1 MIKPRVVIGGLVSE
15 AWARSVGSYSR
26 SMEYYN
32 VRVKEGSQPS
42 IPFLNVFDVNKNTVL
57 LCTMNSL
64 YLIITLGIFWYMK
77 RRQKGFQLRWLLV
90 AYDALNVVLA
100 AYIAVSTLKYK
111 LGHGGLLLCN
121 PIATDAEGYNIAR
134 VFVLFYF
141 QKYLEFF
148 DTWFFLLRKS
158 SRQVVHDRWQCTLI
172 MSTSLQLIL
181 ILTFI
186 QVTFLHLFH
195 HSSITVVVGSI
206 LPFDYNGDM
215 YLPIMLNSAN
225 HMLVYLHYLLATL
238 GLKVRS
244 TTEWDVNFALKKH
257 SNLFIIQPN

>member
-42 IPFLNVFDVNKNTVL
+42 IPFVNVFDVNKNTVL

-64 YLIITLGIFWYMK
+64 YLIITFGIFWYMK

-100 AYIAVSTLKYK
+100 AYIAMSTLKYK

-158 SRQVVHDRWQCTLI
+158 SRQVRNHQ
-172 MSTSLQLIL
+172 SYQSLLQ
-181 ILTFI
+181 
-186 QVTFLHLFH
+186 
-195 HSSITVVVGSI
+195 S
-206 LPFDYNGDM
+206 
-215 YLPIMLNSAN
+215 
-225 HMLVYLHYLLATL
+225 YLLYC
-238 GLKVRS
+238 S
-244 TTEWDVNFALKKH
+244 
-257 SNLFIIQPN
+257 